1 MGMKRSVN
9 REGMPRRTM
18 LQVAGFNFYDV
29 FVYAFCIG
37 FALICV
43 YPMWYVL
50 ICSITPYAEYAK
62 GGLMLWPTAGVDLQY
77 YQAIFSTKAFTNSMW
92 ISVSKTTLAT
102 LLSLLVTSTM
112 AYACSKSHIRGM
124 KLINALVVFNLF
136 FTGGLIPQYMLYK
149 DLGLLRTFWVM
160 VIPGALNIT
169 YFIIMRNY
177 FSYSVPKELEEAA
190 MIDGCTEVGVFFRVV
205 APVSR
210 SMLAAVALFIA
221 VINWNDYYNYM
232 MFISNKTE
240 LQPFVWILRRM
251 LVDQSMMNQVRRG
264 AANLGM
270 ELPPPMALRM
280 ATIICAMVPIMCVYP
295 FLQKHF
301 TSGITLGAIKE

>member
-1 MGMKRSVN
+1 MKRQSLN
-9 REGMPRRTM
+9 RAGLTRRSM
-18 LQVAGFNFYDV
+18 LQTVGFNFYDV
-29 FVYAFCIG
+29 FVYAFCIL

-50 ICSITPYAEYAK
+50 ICSITPYEEYIK
-62 GGLMLWPTAGVDLQY
+62 GGLMLWPTGGVDLQY
-77 YQAIFSTKAFTNSMW
+77 YQAIFNTKAFTTSMW
-92 ISVSKTTLAT
+92 ISVSKTVLAT
-102 LLSLLVTSTM
+102 VLSLLVTSTM
-112 AYACSKSHIRGM
+112 AYACSKVHIRGM
-124 KLINALVVFNLF
+124 KLVNALVVFNLF
-136 FTGGLIPQYMLYK
+136 FTGGLIPQYMLYQ
-149 DLGLLRTFWVM
+149 DLGLLRSYWVM

-190 MIDGCTEVGVFFRVV
+190 MIDGCTEVGVFFRIVT
-205 APVSR
+205 PVSR

-232 MFISNKTE
+232 MFISNKTN

-251 LVDQSMMNQVRRG
+251 LVDQSMMNTVRRG
-264 AANLGM
+264 AVGLGL

>member
-1 MGMKRSVN
+1 MKQSLN
-9 REGMPRRTM
+9 RAVQPRRTM

-29 FVYAFCIG
+29 FVYAFCII

-50 ICSITPYAEYAK
+50 ICSITPYEEYIK
-62 GGLMLWPTAGVDLQY
+62 GGLMLWPTGGVDLQY
-77 YQAIFSTKAFTNSMW
+77 YQAIFSTKAFTTSMW
-92 ISVSKTTLAT
+92 ISVSKTALAT
-102 LLSLLVTSTM
+102 VLSLLVTATM
-112 AYACSKSHIRGM
+112 AYACSKTHVRGM
-124 KLINALVVFNLF
+124 KVVNALVVFNLF
-136 FTGGLIPQYMLYK
+136 FTGGLIPQYMLYR
-149 DLGLLRTFWVM
+149 DLNLLGSYWVM

-177 FSYSVPKELEEAA
+177 FTYSVPKELEEAA
-190 MIDGCTEVGVFFRVV
+190 LIDGCTEVGVFFRIVT
-205 APVSR
+205 PVSR

-232 MFISNKTE
+232 MFISNKTN

-251 LVDQSMMNQVRRG
+251 LVDQSMMNTVRRG
-264 AANLGM
+264 AVGLGM

-295 FLQKHF
+295 FLQKYF

>member
-1 MGMKRSVN
+1 
-9 REGMPRRTM
+9 M
-18 LQVAGFNFYDV
+18 LQTVGFNFYDV
-29 FVYAFCIG
+29 FVYAFCIL

-50 ICSITPYAEYAK
+50 ICSITPYEEYIK
-62 GGLMLWPTAGVDLQY
+62 GGLMLWPTGGVDLQY
-77 YQAIFSTKAFTNSMW
+77 YQAIFNTKAFTTSMW
-92 ISVSKTTLAT
+92 ISVSKTVLAT
-102 LLSLLVTSTM
+102 VLSLLVTSTM
-112 AYACSKSHIRGM
+112 AYACSKVHIRGM
-124 KLINALVVFNLF
+124 KLVNALVVFNLF
-136 FTGGLIPQYMLYK
+136 FTGGLIPQYMLYQ
-149 DLGLLRTFWVM
+149 DLGLLRSYWVM

-190 MIDGCTEVGVFFRVV
+190 MIDGCTEVGVFFRIVT
-205 APVSR
+205 PVSR

-232 MFISNKTE
+232 MFISNKTN

-251 LVDQSMMNQVRRG
+251 LVDQSMMNTVRRG
-264 AANLGM
+264 AVGLGL

>member
-1 MGMKRSVN
+1 MKQSLN
-9 REGMPRRTM
+9 RAGQPRRTM

-29 FVYAFCIG
+29 FVYAFCII

-50 ICSITPYAEYAK
+50 ICSITPYEEYIK
-62 GGLMLWPTAGVDLQY
+62 GGLMLWPTGGVDLQY
-77 YQAIFSTKAFTNSMW
+77 YQAIFSTKAFTTSMW
-92 ISVSKTTLAT
+92 ISVSKTALAT
-102 LLSLLVTSTM
+102 VLSLLVTATM
-112 AYACSKSHIRGM
+112 AYACSKTHVRGM
-124 KLINALVVFNLF
+124 KVVNALVVFNLF
-136 FTGGLIPQYMLYK
+136 FTGGLIPQYMLYR
-149 DLGLLRTFWVM
+149 DLNLLGSYWVM

-177 FSYSVPKELEEAA
+177 FTYSVPKELEEAA
-190 MIDGCTEVGVFFRVV
+190 LIDGCTEVGVFFRIVT
-205 APVSR
+205 PVSR

-232 MFISNKTE
+232 MFISNKTN

-251 LVDQSMMNQVRRG
+251 LVDQSMMNTVRRG
-264 AANLGM
+264 AVGLGM
-270 ELPPPMALRM
+270 QLPPPMALRM

-295 FLQKHF
+295 FLQKYF

>member
-1 MGMKRSVN
+1 MKQSLN
-9 REGMPRRTM
+9 RAGQPRRTM

-29 FVYAFCIG
+29 FVYAFCII

-50 ICSITPYAEYAK
+50 ICSITPYEEYIK
-62 GGLMLWPTAGVDLQY
+62 GGLMLWPTGGVDLQY
-77 YQAIFSTKAFTNSMW
+77 YQAIFSTKAFTTSMW
-92 ISVSKTTLAT
+92 ISVSKTVIAT
-102 LLSLLVTSTM
+102 VLSLLVTATM
-112 AYACSKSHIRGM
+112 AYACTKTHVRGM
-124 KLINALVVFNLF
+124 KLVNALVVFNLF
-136 FTGGLIPQYMLYK
+136 FTGGLIPQYMLYR
-149 DLGLLRTFWVM
+149 DLNLLGSYWVM

-177 FSYSVPKELEEAA
+177 FTYSVPKELEEAA
-190 MIDGCTEVGVFFRVV
+190 LIDGCTEVGVFFRIVT
-205 APVSR
+205 PVSR

-232 MFISNKTE
+232 MFISNKTN

-251 LVDQSMMNQVRRG
+251 LVDQSMMNTVRRG
-264 AANLGM
+264 AVGLGM

-295 FLQKHF
+295 FLQKYF

>member
-1 MGMKRSVN
+1 MKQSLN
-9 REGMPRRTM
+9 RAGQPRRTM

-29 FVYAFCIG
+29 FVYAFCII

-50 ICSITPYAEYAK
+50 ICSITPYEEYIK
-62 GGLMLWPTAGVDLQY
+62 GGLMLWPTGGVDLQY
-77 YQAIFSTKAFTNSMW
+77 YQAIFSTKAFTTSMW
-92 ISVSKTTLAT
+92 ISVSKTVIAT
-102 LLSLLVTSTM
+102 VLSLLVTATM
-112 AYACSKSHIRGM
+112 AYACSKTHVRGM
-124 KLINALVVFNLF
+124 KVVNALVVFNLF
-136 FTGGLIPQYMLYK
+136 FTGGLIPQYMLYR
-149 DLGLLRTFWVM
+149 DLNLLGSYWVM

-177 FSYSVPKELEEAA
+177 FTYSVPKELEEAA
-190 MIDGCTEVGVFFRVV
+190 LIDGCTDVGVFFRIVT
-205 APVSR
+205 PVSR

-232 MFISNKTE
+232 MFISNKTN

-251 LVDQSMMNQVRRG
+251 LVDQSMMNTVRRG
-264 AANLGM
+264 AVGLGM

-295 FLQKHF
+295 FLQKYF

>member
-1 MGMKRSVN
+1 
-9 REGMPRRTM
+9 M
-18 LQVAGFNFYDV
+18 LQTVGFNFYDV
-29 FVYAFCIG
+29 FVYAFCIL

-50 ICSITPYAEYAK
+50 ICSITPYEEYIK
-62 GGLMLWPTAGVDLQY
+62 GGLMLWPTGGVDLQY
-77 YQAIFSTKAFTNSMW
+77 YQAIFNTKAFTTSMW
-92 ISVSKTTLAT
+92 ISVSKTVLAT
-102 LLSLLVTSTM
+102 VLSLLVTSTM
-112 AYACSKSHIRGM
+112 AYACSKVHIRGM
-124 KLINALVVFNLF
+124 KLVNALVVFNLF
-136 FTGGLIPQYMLYK
+136 FTGGLIPQYMLYQ
-149 DLGLLRTFWVM
+149 DLGLLRSYWVM

-190 MIDGCTEVGVFFRVV
+190 MIDGCTEVGVFFRIVT
-205 APVSR
+205 PVSR

-232 MFISNKTE
+232 MFISNKTN

-251 LVDQSMMNQVRRG
+251 LVDQSMVNTVRRG
-264 AANLGM
+264 AVGLGL

>member
-1 MGMKRSVN
+1 MKQSLN
-9 REGMPRRTM
+9 RAGQPRRTM

-29 FVYAFCIG
+29 FVYAFCII

-50 ICSITPYAEYAK
+50 ICSITPYEEYIK
-62 GGLMLWPTAGVDLQY
+62 GGLMLWPTGGVDLQY
-77 YQAIFSTKAFTNSMW
+77 YQAIFSTKAFTTSMW
-92 ISVSKTTLAT
+92 ISVSKTAIAT
-102 LLSLLVTSTM
+102 VLSLLVTATM
-112 AYACSKSHIRGM
+112 AYACSKTHVRGM
-124 KLINALVVFNLF
+124 KVVNALVVFNLF
-136 FTGGLIPQYMLYK
+136 FTGGLIPQYMLYR
-149 DLGLLRTFWVM
+149 DLNLLGSYWVM

-177 FSYSVPKELEEAA
+177 FTYSVPKELEEAA
-190 MIDGCTEVGVFFRVV
+190 LIDGCTDVGVFFRIVT
-205 APVSR
+205 PVSR

-232 MFISNKTE
+232 MFISNKTN

-251 LVDQSMMNQVRRG
+251 LVDQSMMNTVRRG
-264 AANLGM
+264 AVGLGM

-295 FLQKHF
+295 FPQKYF